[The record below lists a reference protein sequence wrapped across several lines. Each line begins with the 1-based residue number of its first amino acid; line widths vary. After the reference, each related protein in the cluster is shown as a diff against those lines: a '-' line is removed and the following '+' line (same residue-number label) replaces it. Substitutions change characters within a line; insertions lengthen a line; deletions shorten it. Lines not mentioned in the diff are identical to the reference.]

1 MAGAGFRTFVA
12 GEVLTAA
19 QVNTYLME
27 QAVMT
32 FADAA
37 ARDAAVTSPT
47 EGMIAFLKDT
57 NQLFSYDGTTWNA
70 VVKQETVR
78 FTASGTFTKAS
89 YPWATYA
96 VITCVGPGGAGGGVK
111 HSELQGEGSAGAG
124 GASGSTSIKFT
135 AVSALAASE
144 TVTVGTGGT
153 GVVAADG
160 NDGSGDTSFG
170 TICVAGYGRGGDV
183 MATIVGGTAGR
194 DVDIATGGL
203 TNTANDAGDILLGGQ
218 VGGSGACFESNNFT
232 FGVYRCGFSGSGGS
246 TMYGMGGAGYGFTT
260 GSILGETGN
269 AGQGYGSG
277 GAGPLQLYAG
287 TSVGDGA
294 GGAGADG
301 IVIIDL
307 YS

>member
-32 FADAA
+32 FADSTS
-37 ARDAAVTSPT
+37 RDAAITSPS
-47 EGMIAFLKDT
+47 EGMIVFLKDT

-111 HSELQGEGSAGAG
+111 HSQNQGEGSAGAG
-124 GASGSTSIKFT
+124 GGAGSTSIKFT
-135 AVSALAASE
+135 AVSALGASE

-153 GVVAADG
+153 GVVGADG
-160 NDGSGDTSFG
+160 NDGSGNTSFG
-170 TICVAGYGRGGDV
+170 TICVAGYGLGGEV
-183 MATIVGGTAGR
+183 MATIVGATTGR
-194 DVDIATGGL
+194 DVDISSGGGTSTGS
-203 TNTANDAGDILLGGQ
+203 DAGDILLGAEAGQ
-218 VGGSGACFESNNFT
+218 SGGCWQGDNFT
-232 FGVYRCGFSGSGGS
+232 FGTYRVGISGAGGS
-246 TMYGMGGAGYGFTT
+246 TIYGMGGKGFGFTM
-260 GSILGETGN
+260 GSFLGETGV

-277 GAGPLQLYAG
+277 GGGPLQLYAG

>member
-32 FADAA
+32 FADLTARNAA
-37 ARDAAVTSPT
+37 ITSPT
-47 EGMIAFLKDT
+47 EGMIVFLKDT

-70 VVKQETVR
+70 VVKQETVT

-96 VITCVGPGGAGGGVK
+96 VITCIGPGGAGGGVK

-135 AVSALAASE
+135 ATSALAASE

-153 GVVAADG
+153 GVVGADG
-160 NDGSGDTSFG
+160 NDGSGNTSFG
-170 TICVAGYGRGGDV
+170 TICVAGYGRGGKV
-183 MATIVGGTAGR
+183 MGTIVGSTTGR
-194 DVDIATGGL
+194 DVDISSGGL
-203 TNTANDAGDILLGGQ
+203 PNTAGDVGDILLGAEAGQ
-218 VGGSGACFESNNFT
+218 SGGCWQGDAFTLGTYRVGI
-232 FGVYRCGFSGSGGS
+232 SGSGGS
-246 TMYGMGGAGYGFTT
+246 TMYGAGGLGNGFTM
-260 GSILGETGN
+260 GSYLGETGN
-269 AGQGYGSG
+269 PGQGYGSG